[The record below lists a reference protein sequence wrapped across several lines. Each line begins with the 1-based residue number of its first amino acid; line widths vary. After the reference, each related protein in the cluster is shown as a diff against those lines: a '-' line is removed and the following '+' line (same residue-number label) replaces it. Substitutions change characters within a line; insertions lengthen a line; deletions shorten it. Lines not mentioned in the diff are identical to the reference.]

1 VSSAVLG
8 ARKAAQLSQN
18 LLAASIDLG
27 PAAIAQ
33 LNEISFPLKR
43 HMGRN
48 PDMWQTGTNSRVV

>member
-1 VSSAVLG
+1 LG
-8 ARKAAQLSQN
+8 ARKAAQLAHN
-18 LLAASIDLG
+18 LPAADLDLG

-48 PDMWQTGTNSRVV
+48 PDMWQSGKDSRVI